1 MERCIAVPFC
11 TRTQLRMIMPNSG
24 YSNCADSASGFEKV
38 ELAGIAFVFKKV
50 MAFCSGLKDARG
62 FLSLT
67 KNHPV
72 DHDSNSFG
80 HALLEVSP
88 LNFPSGRTKEARCRN
103 YCLEIPSSL
112 HEGNG
117 RFFRV

>member
-72 DHDSNSFG
+72 DHDSNSF
-80 HALLEVSP
+80 ALLESLTP
-88 LNFPSGRTKEARCRN
+88 EFP
-103 YCLEIPSSL
+103 
-112 HEGNG
+112 
-117 RFFRV
+117 FRQNERGEVPELLP